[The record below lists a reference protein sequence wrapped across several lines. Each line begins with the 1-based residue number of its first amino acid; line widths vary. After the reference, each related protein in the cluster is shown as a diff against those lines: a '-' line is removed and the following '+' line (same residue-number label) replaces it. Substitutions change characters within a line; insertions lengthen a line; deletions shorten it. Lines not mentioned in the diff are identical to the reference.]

1 MSAATPRPPLPT
13 QPVVARP
20 APRPGVVAAAV
31 IGNALEFYDFAI
43 YAAYAV
49 YLGRAFFPTGNP
61 YTSLLLSVATFG
73 VGFFTRPLGGL
84 VIGAYADRYGRKPAL
99 TLTITLMALSC
110 GAIGVLPTY
119 ATIGIAAPI
128 LLVLARMVQGFS
140 TGGEMGPATTYLLE
154 TAPRARRSF
163 FGSWQASSQS
173 MSALTAGVVGVTLG
187 SLLSPASLQGWGWR
201 IPFLLGLAI
210 LPVGLYIRA
219 GLNETL
225 DFGQAH
231 HSMRGVLA
239 DLLARHK
246 GTLLLVILVISGG
259 TITQYFFNYMP
270 TYGLT
275 VLHLPPSAALAASFA
290 YGVTGSIAAVA
301 GGLVADRFN
310 RWAVMILPRLLLIA
324 LVWPVLLLMNAYPSP
339 AVFLGIVGAF
349 MTLHSFSLG
358 VTIVLIPACFPPG
371 IRTTGLSVGYA
382 LGVAIFGGTAQVVFT
397 WLIGT
402 TGNPMSPAWYLIAAN
417 LVTVAA
423 TWAMRG
429 REHTYRET

>member
-1 MSAATPRPPLPT
+1 
-13 QPVVARP
+13 
-20 APRPGVVAAAV
+20 VVAAAV
-31 IGNALEFYDFAI
+31 IGNALEFYDFAV

-49 YLGRAFFPTGNP
+49 YIGRAFFPTDNH

-99 TLTITLMALSC
+99 TLTITIMALSC

-128 LLVLARMVQGFS
+128 LLVLARMLQGFS

-173 MSALTAGVVGVTLG
+173 MSALAAGVVGVTLG

-231 HSMRGVLA
+231 HSMGGVLS
-239 DLLARHK
+239 DMLARHK
-246 GTLLLVILVISGG
+246 GTVLLAILVISGG

-275 VLHLPPSAALAASFA
+275 VLHLPPAAALAASFA

-310 RWAVMILPRLLLIA
+310 RWGVMILPRLLLIA
-324 LVWPVLLLMNAYPSP
+324 LVWPVLLMMNAYPSP

-358 VTIVLIPACFPPG
+358 VTIVMIPACFPAA

-382 LGVAIFGGTAQVVFT
+382 FGVAIFGGTAQVVFT
-397 WLIGT
+397 WLIGS
-402 TGNPMSPAWYLIAAN
+402 TGNPMSPAFYLIAAN

-429 REHTYRET
+429 RERIYRET